1 MFYKPLLYPLLIQV
15 ALTFTVMF
23 VMYRQRVAEYRR
35 KQLHPNRTT
44 PRTQAREVLVDS
56 AKSSDNFQNQ
66 FEMPVLFYTAIIL
79 AITLLLQDVLLSALA
94 WTYVTLRVL
103 HSVVHVSYNN
113 VMHRFYLFACSAFVL
128 LLLWVRLGWLI
139 FLK

>member
-1 MFYKPLLYPLLIQV
+1 M
-15 ALTFTVMF
+15 
-23 VMYRQRVAEYRR
+23 
-35 KQLHPNRTT
+35 
-44 PRTQAREVLVDS
+44 LVDS

-94 WTYVTLRVL
+94 WTYVSLRVL
-103 HSVVHVSYNN
+103 HSAVHVSYNN